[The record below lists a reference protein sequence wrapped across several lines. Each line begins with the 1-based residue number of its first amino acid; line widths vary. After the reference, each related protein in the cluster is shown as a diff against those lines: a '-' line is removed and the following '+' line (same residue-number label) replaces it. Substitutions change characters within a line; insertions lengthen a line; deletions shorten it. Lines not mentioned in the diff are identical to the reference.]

1 LLLRGSGAPTSA
13 PHAESVSTKVT
24 EIPSTIRFICRSKQT
39 DPALADYSR
48 STPITPDTKN
58 WTWVLERPC
67 GECGFDSSAVA
78 FADVPDLVRSNAI
91 SWAEVLE
98 RENVTERPD
107 SETWS
112 ALEYSAHVRDV
123 FRIFKVRLEQMLE
136 FDDPQFEN
144 WDQDATAEAE
154 RYNDQDPAT
163 VASELSDAAAEV
175 ANAFETVPEG
185 SRQRRGLRSDGSAFT
200 VESLAAYFIHD
211 PIHHLHDVSA

>member
-1 LLLRGSGAPTSA
+1 MRGNATS
-13 PHAESVSTKVT
+13 
-24 EIPSTIRFICRSKQT
+24 
-39 DPALADYSR
+39 
-48 STPITPDTKN
+48 
-58 WTWVLERPC
+58 WV
-67 GECGFDSSAVA
+67 
-78 FADVPDLVRSNAI
+78 
-91 SWAEVLE
+91 EVLE

-123 FRIFKVRLEQMLE
+123 FRIFKVRLEQMLQ
-136 FDDPQFEN
+136 FDDPTFEN
-144 WDQDATAEAE
+144 WDQDATAESE

-163 VASELSDAAAEV
+163 VASELADAAAEV

-185 SRQRRGLRSDGSAFT
+185 SRLRRGLRSDGSAFT